1 MKEVGEMTEIIDI
14 TYPLTPALTVWPGD
28 TPVRF
33 ETVKAIGETSHSA
46 VSKLTLSSHAGT
58 HVDAPCHFVKGAGS
72 VDSLDLSVLI
82 GEALVVSVEGPE
94 ISGPVIETLGIPDST
109 ARVIFKTESS
119 DRFNGKEAFFEDF
132 VGVTPSGAEQLLERG
147 VKLIGIDYLSV
158 AAHKESLEVHRLLLG
173 KGVVLLETLD
183 LKAVLPGPY
192 QLVCL
197 PLKLEGLD
205 GSPARAVLIRPP
217 GR

>member
-1 MKEVGEMTEIIDI
+1 MIEIIDI

-33 ETVKAIGETSHSA
+33 ETVKEIGEASRST
-46 VSKLTLSSHAGT
+46 VSRLTLSSHAGT

-72 VDSLDLSVLI
+72 VDTLDLNVLI
-82 GEALVVSVEGPE
+82 GEALVVRVEGPE
-94 ISGPVIETLGIPDST
+94 ISGPVVEALGIPEGT

-119 DRFNGKEAFFEDF
+119 RRFNGEGAFFEDF
-132 VGVTPSGAEQLLERG
+132 TGVTLSGAEQLLERG

-173 KGVVLLETLD
+173 KGVVLLETLN
-183 LKAVLPGPY
+183 LKAVDPGLY

-205 GSPARAVLIRPP
+205 GSPARAVLFRPP